1 VDYEFQ
7 IRLAEKEL
15 AHLREMQAIMRSHQ
29 DAHDQSLSVIGSRL
43 DRIEDNL
50 EKVTALQ
57 AVTEQKL
64 QGLID
69 LLVREHRNGH

>member
-15 AHLREMQAIMRSHQ
+15 THLREMQAIMRSHQ
-29 DAHDQSLSVIGSRL
+29 DAHDQSLAVLGSRM

-50 EKVTALQ
+50 EKVTVLQ

-64 QGLID
+64 QSLID